1 MMSPSA
7 HSTPSRPPAP
17 PAAESLPIARLRF
30 PSERVLLHRTKL
42 AYVHLRNLLSDAK
55 RDRTGRVDGF
65 VGISMPE
72 EFVLL
77 FVQRGVLVNAVM
89 ETSAGAFA
97 VPIADAVARVPHEP
111 EFGEILFHATA
122 PAQLACMFRSAI
134 VTPDEQLPGIDPG
147 DARALLPALRD
158 SRFTGFVEV
167 RLADSA
173 NWLLWRDG
181 LIDGMLLADQE
192 LMTRPRLEQVAHL
205 FNHSRPRHV
214 RRWTGNPYLP
224 VQAAPELV
232 DAYRALHE
240 AVVGHLRTLGAD
252 DPAASMKRARERLLD
267 THPVLR
273 HFGDVTPGARAV
285 VSDAR
290 TLSVAMAAW
299 MTGAL
304 RDALHG
310 DDELA
315 VRCIALAGRERR
327 HLLQAAGFTAALPW
341 TISW

>member
-7 HSTPSRPPAP
+7 STTPSRPPAS
-17 PAAESLPIARLRF
+17 AQAESLPIARLRF
-30 PSERVLLHRTKL
+30 PCERVLLQRTKL

-77 FVQRGVLVNAVM
+77 FIQRGTLVNAVM
-89 ETSAGAFA
+89 ETAAGAYA

-111 EFGEILFHATA
+111 EFGEILFHSTST
-122 PAQLACMFRSAI
+122 AQLACMFRSAI
-134 VTPDEQLPGIDPG
+134 VAPDAQIPGVDPG

-158 SRFTGFVEV
+158 SCFTGFVEV

-173 NWLLWRDG
+173 NWLLWREG
-181 LIDGMLLADQE
+181 LIDGMLLADQDV
-192 LMTRPRLEQVAHL
+192 MTQPRPAQVSHL
-205 FNHSRPRHV
+205 FDHSRPRSV
-214 RRWTGNPYLP
+214 RRWSGNPYLP

-240 AVVGHLRTLGAD
+240 AVVGHLRSLGAS

-273 HFGDVTPGARAV
+273 HFGDVAPGARAV

-310 DDELA
+310 DDEQA
-315 VRCIALAGRERR
+315 ARCIALAGRERR